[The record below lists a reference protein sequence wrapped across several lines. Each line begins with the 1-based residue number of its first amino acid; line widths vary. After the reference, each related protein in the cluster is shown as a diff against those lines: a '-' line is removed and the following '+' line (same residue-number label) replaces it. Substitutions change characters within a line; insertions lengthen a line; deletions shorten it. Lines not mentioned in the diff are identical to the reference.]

1 MSNYQFRRKLRY
13 SYLIVILCSLVPWNV
28 EGRFSRHVVRR
39 TVAYEKVLENKH
51 FKCELMQTKTTSSSN
66 LCLIACLSD
75 KSCRSFNFR
84 GRLTCEPCS
93 DDIFS
98 IANGEQLLQ
107 DDPKCKYVAMEKEEV
122 PQCFEGETKID
133 IQEDHDNG
141 RCRINNTRVDIIFG
155 PWKTEPTIDT
165 VSEWKEYQTRPV
177 LLEAAHGGKVSGD
190 LTRIIQWYR
199 FVRILKN
206 WNSAQA
212 HCVSLGGKLFSRV
225 DGTTSQLDFFIRKMG
240 NQPHW
245 FGIYTED
252 HTTWKDID
260 GQVIPSSLLRFRT
273 GQPDNFLGIQ
283 NHVQNYYVEIE
294 REVIKYLDDN
304 NLEAALSFVCEMNHN
319 YL

>member
-1 MSNYQFRRKLRY
+1 M
-13 SYLIVILCSLVPWNV
+13 
-28 EGRFSRHVVRR
+28 
-39 TVAYEKVLENKH
+39 
-51 FKCELMQTKTTSSSN
+51 
-66 LCLIACLSD
+66 
-75 KSCRSFNFR
+75 
-84 GRLTCEPCS
+84 
-93 DDIFS
+93 
-98 IANGEQLLQ
+98 Q

-133 IQEDHDNG
+133 IQEDLDNR

-165 VSEWKEYQTRPV
+165 VFEWKKYQTRPV